1 MLVQQISQ
9 EGIMQK
15 PKERH
20 EQDHSSHLLEIQKAT
35 EVTRRG
41 FIQYSTFA
49 LVAAVFSTSFPGCGG
64 GGGEGDSVSNEPLFN
79 QDNVGI
85 GHVLEIKSI
94 DSPGLSN
101 IPEDIFSVTV
111 RVDDTVS
118 YGLRPTYF
126 KEDWIGVVM
135 PPMIQAEDESYFG
148 SKDVEVSLSVRGSLM
163 GKFTTKMNQNSS
175 ATTCGDS
182 LLSLIDEIG
191 TELTSIED
199 EKGTLFQDAIL
210 LEKWNSMYPKV
221 RNELDAL
228 YTTIFSVCEGD
239 VLEVTTIGGDIYN
252 VTPEDVAMAEQIID
266 YLSANEPQG
275 MGNGFI
281 DSILEPGGTAIRK
294 LTVVLGYA
302 IPGAFLAM
310 TREWNG
316 SISGDGTIA
325 AIITASIP
333 AASMCIAGN
342 CLRLLAEPETAADQI
357 MNGVNWYAN
366 ILMNQGLYALNDQM
380 ICDFGENSSEIRRL
394 VTQDS
399 IELLED
405 LSDSLWNDTP
415 WSNSTP
421 WSNGTPYT
429 VNGNNPRF
437 LTLTPTL
444 SHRERELKEVA
455 INGRSKDIDL
465 TPISKWYPST
475 P

>member
-1 MLVQQISQ
+1 
-9 EGIMQK
+9 
-15 PKERH
+15 
-20 EQDHSSHLLEIQKAT
+20 
-35 EVTRRG
+35 
-41 FIQYSTFA
+41 
-49 LVAAVFSTSFPGCGG
+49 
-64 GGGEGDSVSNEPLFN
+64 
-79 QDNVGI
+79 
-85 GHVLEIKSI
+85 
-94 DSPGLSN
+94 
-101 IPEDIFSVTV
+101 
-111 RVDDTVS
+111 
-118 YGLRPTYF
+118 
-126 KEDWIGVVM
+126 
-135 PPMIQAEDESYFG
+135 MIQAEDESYFG

-199 EKGTLFQDAIL
+199 EKVTLFQDAIL

-252 VTPEDVAMAEQIID
+252 VTPKDVAMAEQIID

-281 DSILEPGGTAIRK
+281 DSILEPGGTAIRN

-316 SISGDGTIA
+316 SISGAGTIA

-333 AASMCIAGN
+333 AASMCIVGN

-357 MNGVNWYAN
+357 MNGINWYAN

-405 LSDSLWNDTP
+405 LSNSLWNDTP

-421 WSNGTPYT
+421 WSNGTPWSNST
-429 VNGNNPRF
+429 PWSNTQWTNQPWSHTAWNNTTPWGNNVWSNNVWNN
-437 LTLTPTL
+437 TTPW
-444 SHRERELKEVA
+444 SDNAWSNAPAWNNFV
-455 INGRSKDIDL
+455 NSGFS
-465 TPISKWYPST
+465 
-475 P
+475 

>member
-1 MLVQQISQ
+1 MEKVVQLRIKTHIVKPIKFCFQEYKNTLVQQRFQ
-9 EGIMQK
+9 ETIMQK

-20 EQDHSSHLLEIQKAT
+20 KQNHSSHLLERQKAT
-35 EVTRRG
+35 KVTRRG
-41 FIQYSTFA
+41 FVHYSTFA
-49 LVAAVFSTSFPGCGG
+49 LVAAVFSASFPGCGG
-64 GGGEGDSVSNEPLFN
+64 GGGEGDSVSNEPELL
-79 QDNVGI
+79 QSSQANVGI
-85 GHVLEIKSI
+85 GHILEIKSL

-101 IPEDIFSVTV
+101 IPEDVFSVAV
-111 RVDDTVS
+111 RVDDKVS
-118 YGLRPTYF
+118 YGIRPTYF
-126 KEDWIGVVM
+126 KDDWIGVVM
-135 PPMIQAEDESYFG
+135 PPMIQAEDESYFD
-148 SKDVEVSLSVRGSLM
+148 SKDVEVSLSVRESLM

-182 LLSLIDEIG
+182 LLSLIDEIE

-199 EKGTLFQDAIL
+199 EKGTLFQDSIL

-342 CLRLLAEPETAADQI
+342 CLRLLAE
-357 MNGVNWYAN
+357 Y
-366 ILMNQGLYALNDQM
+366 
-380 ICDFGENSSEIRRL
+380 
-394 VTQDS
+394 
-399 IELLED
+399 
-405 LSDSLWNDTP
+405 
-415 WSNSTP
+415 
-421 WSNGTPYT
+421 YT
-429 VNGNNPRF
+429 VNGNNLRF

-455 INGRSKDIDL
+455 INGRSKY
-465 TPISKWYPST
+465 ISKWYPST